1 MKLVDGEWERIGY
14 PKRGAERVET
24 ELFVINGL
32 VERIE
37 TTRYYRN
44 GTTTRFVKKRD

>member
-1 MKLVDGEWERIGY
+1 MKLVNGVWERIGY

-24 ELFVINGL
+24 ELHIINGV

-37 TTRYYRN
+37 TTRYYAD
-44 GTTTRFVKKRD
+44 GKTTKIVKSRS